1 MYGEAKWDEE
11 ECAGRPECRVL
22 GVKGKRNGYGEV
34 AFRERTSLSKE
45 GEGKRLKNFMERSNS
60 GIGSLGK
67 CY

>member
-1 MYGEAKWDEE
+1 MERQNGMGKS
-11 ECAGRPECRVL
+11 VL
-22 GVKGKRNGYGEV
+22 EDQNAEYWGVKGKRNGYGEV

-60 GIGSLGK
+60 GIRSLGK